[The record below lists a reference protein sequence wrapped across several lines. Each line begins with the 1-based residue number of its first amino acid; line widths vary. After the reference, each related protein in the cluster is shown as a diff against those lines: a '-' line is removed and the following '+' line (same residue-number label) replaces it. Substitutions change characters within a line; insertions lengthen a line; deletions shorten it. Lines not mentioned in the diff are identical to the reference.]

1 MCGRSPPWYRPGMTE
16 TRDPATRGSTVPR
29 AIGRVVL
36 GLFLVFA
43 GVSHLTFARQ
53 EFTAQVPDWLPA
65 SKDVVVLASGAVEI
79 SLGMALLLLRKRRVS
94 VGWVVAAFF
103 VAIFPGNISQYLTH
117 TDAFGLDSD
126 RARGIRLLFQPLL
139 VLWAL
144 WSTGAW
150 KAWRNRTH

>member
-1 MCGRSPPWYRPGMTE
+1 MT
-16 TRDPATRGSTVPR
+16 TKSSGQTTTQTSTLR
-29 AIGRVVL
+29 TIGRILL

-65 SKDVVVLASGAVEI
+65 SEDVVVLGSGVVEI
-79 SLGMALLLLRKRRVS
+79 SLGAALILLRQRRVS

-103 VAIFPGNISQYLTH
+103 VAVFPGNISQYATH
-117 TDAFGLDSD
+117 SDAFGLDSD

-139 VLWAL
+139 VAWAL

-150 KAWRNRTH
+150 KAWRSRTR